1 MNLHLQSLIV
11 QMFLWPCESILFSQ
25 LQEGPGYTFVL
36 GIDTRLREYF
46 LTHHIR
52 YSCKEIVSFFVGS

>member
-1 MNLHLQSLIV
+1 
-11 QMFLWPCESILFSQ
+11 MFLWPCESILFSQ